1 MEDYVPVKDS
11 VALNSECNLKA
22 NTFTDF
28 RKAMRY
34 SGLPYH
40 VIRCV
45 ISCHIKWGLD
55 LRYAKYA
62 VCACSY
68 VEGIMR

>member
-22 NTFTDF
+22 STFTDF

-40 VIRCV
+40 VIRCGV
-45 ISCHIKWGLD
+45 KWGLD

-62 VCACSY
+62 VRACSS